1 MDWDHVRIFLAT
13 LRAKSLRQAAEQL
26 GLSHPTARRHLNA
39 FESQLG
45 LQLFDRRSDGLHATP
60 EAAQLKVAAEEV
72 EKAVQAL
79 GRVALA
85 ADPELRGPIRVTL
98 PDIFGSDLLMPDFAE
113 FMRQWPEI
121 DLQIDADYAVADLDR
136 READVAIR
144 IMQKGKL
151 PAEHLAGRKAAR
163 MFKAIYGQGDCWIG
177 WLGGERDRP
186 WISETPFPE
195 HPIRGAMNNPDLQRS
210 ACAAGMGL
218 TMLPCFFAEPL
229 LERIS
234 EPIYGFDIWVL
245 VHPDLRD
252 NPRLRVFRDFVFEA
266 LRRHRPRLEGRS
278 A

>member
-13 LRAKSLRQAAEQL
+13 LRAKSLRRAAEQL

-39 FESQLG
+39 FEKQLG
-45 LQLFDRRSDGLHATP
+45 LTLFDRRSDGLHATA
-60 EAAQLKVAAEEV
+60 EAAQLKVAAEKV
-72 EKAVQAL
+72 ERAVQAL

-98 PDIFGSDLLMPDFAE
+98 PDIFGSDLLMPDLSE

-121 DLQIDADYAVADLDR
+121 DLQVDAAYAVADLDR

-144 IMQKGKL
+144 VMPKGKL

-163 MFKAIYGQGDCWIG
+163 VFKAVYGTPHCWIG
-177 WLGGERDRP
+177 WEGGERDRG
-186 WISETPFPE
+186 WISETKFPDL
-195 HPIRGAMNNPDLQRS
+195 PVRGAINNPDLQRA

-218 TMLPCFFAEPL
+218 TLLPCFFADPV
-229 LERIS
+229 LERQS
-234 EPIYGFDIWVL
+234 EPVHGFDLWVL

-266 LRRHRPRLEGRS
+266 LRRHRPRLEGRPE
-278 A
+278 